1 MIRQYRVANT
11 TMTTTILSQRRNT
24 LAMRYSLHL
33 HDYQDSSTCLSHT
46 LCALAFLRLSDGC
59 YLLWRLGGGVDS
71 WAHWTDDQRYK
82 QRALGGSHVLL
93 RLLLFAAVAEKVET
107 VTLGGIRL
115 VLAATAL
122 GMFDTMY
129 HLYLG

>member
-1 MIRQYRVANT
+1 M
-11 TMTTTILSQRRNT
+11 
-24 LAMRYSLHL
+24 
-33 HDYQDSSTCLSHT
+33 
-46 LCALAFLRLSDGC
+46 
-59 YLLWRLGGGVDS
+59 
-71 WAHWTDDQRYK
+71 
-82 QRALGGSHVLL
+82 L